1 MKLKSFLVIALV
13 AFMASCTSTDDLV
26 KDYVAACKEG
36 DTEKIEELRKELEEV
51 EDELTDEQ
59 KADIAAAL
67 DDLVKDY
74 VAACKEGDTEK
85 MEELAKELEEVK
97 DELTDEQIAEVVTAA
112 FDAAFGG
119 VMD

>member
-36 DTEKIEELRKELEEV
+36 DTEKMEELAKELEEV

-59 KADIAAAL
+59 KADIA
-67 DDLVKDY
+67 
-74 VAACKEGDTEK
+74 VAS
-85 MEELAKELEEVK
+85 LA
-97 DELTDEQIAEVVTAA
+97 
-112 FDAAFGG
+112 AAFGG

>member
-59 KADIAAAL
+59 KADIVAAL

-74 VAACKEGDTEK
+74 VAACKEGDSEK
-85 MEELAKELEEVK
+85 MEELVKELEEVE
-97 DELTDEQIAEVVTAA
+97 DELTEEQKTDIAAA
-112 FDAAFGG
+112 TFAAAFGSFQ
-119 VMD
+119 